1 MLSEQDKETGNARAP
16 MVAHGALGKRIADL
30 IEPAIN
36 DLGYELVRIRQSG
49 DGGGTL
55 QIMAERPDG
64 TMLVEDCE
72 IISRTVSALMD
83 VADPIKSQ
91 YMLEVSSPGIGR
103 PLTREKDFE
112 NWAGFDVKLELSEML
127 AGRKR
132 FRGILQ
138 GVEEGEVL
146 IEMQLD
152 GHKEPQTIGLPF
164 SLVSDARL
172 VITDELVEES
182 ARRMKPAEA
191 GDATAPDN
199 GDSKTNLKH

>member
-1 MLSEQDKETGNARAP
+1 MLSERNNETGKTRAP

-36 DLGYELVRIRQSG
+36 DLGYELVRVRQSG

-72 IISRTVSALMD
+72 AVSRTISALMD

-112 NWAGFDVKLELSEML
+112 NWAGFEVKLELSEML

-132 FRGILQ
+132 FRGTLQ
-138 GVEEGEVL
+138 GVEAGEVL
-146 IEMQLD
+146 LEMQVD
-152 GHKEPQTIGLPF
+152 GHKELQTIGLPF
-164 SLVSDARL
+164 TFVSDARL
-172 VITDELVEES
+172 VITDDLVEES
-182 ARRMKPAEA
+182 ARRMKPAENA
-191 GDATAPDN
+191 VQANDN
-199 GDSKTNLKH
+199 ADGTEDVKN

>member
-1 MLSEQDKETGNARAP
+1 MLSERNNETGKTRAP

-30 IEPAIN
+30 IEPAII
-36 DLGYELVRIRQSG
+36 DLGYELVRVRQSG

-72 IISRTVSALMD
+72 AVSRTISALMD

-112 NWAGFDVKLELSEML
+112 NWAGFEVKLELSEML

-132 FRGILQ
+132 FRGTLQ
-138 GVEEGEVL
+138 GVEAGEVL
-146 IEMQLD
+146 LEMQVD
-152 GHKEPQTIGLPF
+152 GHKELQTIGLPF
-164 SLVSDARL
+164 TLVSDARL
-172 VITDELVEES
+172 VITDDLVEES
-182 ARRMKPAEA
+182 ARRMKPAENA
-191 GDATAPDN
+191 VQANDN
-199 GDSKTNLKH
+199 ADGTEDVKN